1 MSSLFTNT
9 AAMTAL
15 TTLKITNQDLERS
28 SNRVST
34 GLKVATAADNAAYW
48 SIATTIRS
56 DNGSLNAVRD
66 SIGLGLATVNSA
78 VNGLEQVKNTFLDL
92 KNKLTAAL
100 SPSVDRNKIQSEITA
115 RMTDLRTSA
124 TSATLNGESWL
135 ATDSGA
141 GNFSA
146 ERKIVA
152 SFTRVQGQ
160 ISVGTVTVNIDETKL
175 YDAKVATGA
184 AAGTTG
190 AQAYSTAAATA
201 AINTWQTAQNNWTAA
216 QATFAQS
223 TFDTAAVTARDN
235 AKLAYDTA
243 AASYQN
249 SVATINKG
257 ASAGIDGKGGILDKN
272 WAVTGADEKGFNH
285 AYELSV
291 DKIDISSIQNSD
303 LSKLRAYVNLADK
316 VLTAITDV
324 ATKLGAV
331 QSLIQS
337 QSNYVDTLIK
347 NNEKSVGILV
357 DADMEDE
364 STKLKALQVQQQLG
378 IQSLTIANQSTQQIL
393 SLFRS

>member
-48 SIATTIRS
+48 SIATTIRA

-146 ERKIVA
+146 DRKIVA

-190 AQAYSTAAATA
+190 VQAYTASGASGAIATYKTAQTTWATAQAS
-201 AINTWQTAQNNWTAA
+201 
-216 QATFAQS
+216 FDVS
-223 TFDTAAVTARDN
+223 KKDTAAVATRDAAKVTYDN
-235 AKLAYDTA
+235 AV
-243 AASYQN
+243 ASYQN
-249 SVATINKG
+249 FVATTNAG
-257 ASAGIDGKGGILDKN
+257 ATAGTDGKGGILDKN
-272 WAVTGADEKGFNH
+272 WAVTGADEDGFNH

-316 VLTAITDV
+316 VLTAITNV

-347 NNEKSVGILV
+347 NNEKSIGILV